1 MILVFILTTHP
12 VSLTILQIVNSNWIQ
27 LAKVVL
33 LDFTYKIIMKFVVQ
47 ILNFGVMRI
56 KLVIWLSM
64 KSLIVLSIMELSV
77 LLVMLENMYKIRVRL
92 VVMKECTGTGLILF
106 VRPLVELLISASSM
120 MGRFA
125 LCVMQVI
132 IFKTLIRN
140 VVRMGNIGM
149 ILIQLAKV

>member
-1 MILVFILTTHP
+1 
-12 VSLTILQIVNSNWIQ
+12 
-27 LAKVVL
+27 
-33 LDFTYKIIMKFVVQ
+33 
-47 ILNFGVMRI
+47 
-56 KLVIWLSM
+56 M